1 MWIPGPFYE
10 RAPHY
15 WLFMGLLLVV
25 LGIYLGIE
33 LNRAF
38 LYAGV
43 ALGAASCGWAIRV
56 FQHRAASERR
66 QPDIAEATSD

>member
-1 MWIPGPFYE
+1 
-10 RAPHY
+10 
-15 WLFMGLLLVV
+15 VV

-43 ALGAASCGWAIRV
+43 VLGAASCGWAIRV
-56 FQHRAASERR
+56 FQRRAASERP
-66 QPDIAEATSD
+66 QPDIAEAASD

>member
-10 RAPHY
+10 KAPHY
-15 WLFMGLLLVV
+15 WLFVGLLLVV

-33 LNRAF
+33 MNRAF

-43 ALGAASCGWAIRV
+43 VLGAASCAWAVRV
-56 FQHRAASERR
+56 FQRRAASER
-66 QPDIAEATSD
+66 PKPEMAEAPSD